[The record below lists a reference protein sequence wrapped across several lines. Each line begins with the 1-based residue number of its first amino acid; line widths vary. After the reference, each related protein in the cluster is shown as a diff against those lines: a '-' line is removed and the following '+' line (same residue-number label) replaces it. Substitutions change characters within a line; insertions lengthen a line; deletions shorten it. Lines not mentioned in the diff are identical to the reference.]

1 MPPYPR
7 AAEMAAP
14 GVTASPSSYPPYMS
28 SLPSQCSFPLFCSF
42 GSIVCRGRWSHEVKE
57 RCNQGGPRAAR
68 ICSVFVPA
76 GGPLWCGPGQNSDAA
91 WGIDPSR
98 SSRGLPPTWLYGVMA
113 VMRQSLVPCVVG
125 PGSDLLESYPGM
137 ARRILCQH
145 TIGAFGYLRVLG
157 SLKIWPRFCH
167 PLSPRSL

>member
-1 MPPYPR
+1 
-7 AAEMAAP
+7 MAAP
-14 GVTASPSSYPPYMS
+14 GVTASPSSYPPCMS
-28 SLPSQCSFPLFCSF
+28 SLPSQCSFPPFCSF
-42 GSIVCRGRWSHEVKE
+42 GSIVCRGRGARGVKE

-113 VMRQSLVPCVVG
+113 VMRQSLVPRVVG

-157 SLKIWPRFCH
+157 SLKFGRGFATRFR
-167 PLSPRSL
+167 PVRLDTLKT